1 MRYRRGAASCGLNR
15 RLLTSRGMSVNR
27 IGKVVVAGICSPSHD
42 CYVEGKVGRLQP
54 YMYASQRARMIELA
68 LAGAGENAWVT
79 PGLWEAAQDWFV
91 DFPAVAKHYASCL
104 ARHFPKDEITLAFLC
119 GTDHIRKVTQQL
131 QLGMHA
137 RHGQT
142 LTRARVEFLG
152 IHWQCRLQNGVS
164 ATIPVVGIA
173 RKQHELRIHP
183 PVARGRYLF
192 LDDEHALG
200 LSSTE
205 VRTAC
210 VFGIAPL
217 LRRL

>member
-15 RLLTSRGMSVNR
+15 RLLTSRGMLVNR

-79 PGLWEAAQDWFV
+79 PGVWEAAQDWFV

-137 RHGQT
+137 CSAWANADACTCVSLDSLAVPVTKRRLRYHSCRGDRAQA
-142 LTRARVEFLG
+142 TRAA
-152 IHWQCRLQNGVS
+152 HS
-164 ATIPVVGIA
+164 P
-173 RKQHELRIHP
+173 
-183 PVARGRYLF
+183 ARGK
-192 LDDEHALG
+192 G
-200 LSSTE
+200 
-205 VRTAC
+205 
-210 VFGIAPL
+210 PL
-217 LRRL
+217 LVLG

>member
-1 MRYRRGAASCGLNR
+1 ML
-15 RLLTSRGMSVNR
+15 VNR

-137 RHGQT
+137 RHGRT
-142 LTRARVEFLG
+142 LTRARVFPSNSLAVPVTKRCLRY
-152 IHWQCRLQNGVS
+152 HSCRGDRTQ
-164 ATIPVVGIA
+164 ATRAAYSP
-173 RKQHELRIHP
+173 
-183 PVARGRYLF
+183 ARGK
-192 LDDEHALG
+192 G
-200 LSSTE
+200 
-205 VRTAC
+205 
-210 VFGIAPL
+210 PL
-217 LRRL
+217 PVPGR